1 MSFFKRMPKL
11 IMYLCAFTAVTI
23 FAFTSSPC
31 AKKSENIKQYHS
43 CLSTAAS
50 SHAGQTGQL
59 CRHACCE
66 QAKRECPSHER
77 ADTSV
82 SKEAVEYEA
91 GFYYIIQRGDT
102 LWDLSRQFFD
112 SPWLWPDLWRENSQI
127 FNPHLIYPGEC
138 IRFFRREGIEQPVK
152 TRANKKVLQVKDS
165 QKQSPYYLYSA
176 IERVGFIKEEPV
188 VPHGSIFK
196 VKDDKT
202 LISKGD
208 MVYIRQNE
216 SRSFTPG
223 DKYTV
228 YRTLKP
234 IRNNKTKTYIGIQ
247 HYLTGI
253 VEITKKESHFVVA
266 RVVQSFRSI
275 EINDFLMPY
284 KQRLPEITLTKNKKG
299 LSGKIIVS
307 EEHECI
313 IGDNTIAFIDKGKK
327 DGVKPG
333 QRYDIYY
340 EDVPPAHVDF
350 GTLLILHTERTTS
363 TVLITS
369 SEKSIYPG
377 TKIHSPILYI
387 H

>member
-1 MSFFKRMPKL
+1 M
-11 IMYLCAFTAVTI
+11 ITYLCAFTAVII

-31 AKKSENIKQYHS
+31 AKKSENIKQYRLCS
-43 CLSTAAS
+43 SAAAS
-50 SHAGQTGQL
+50 LYTGQANQL
-59 CRHACCE
+59 CRQECCKQARRESLGHE
-66 QAKRECPSHER
+66 QAG
-77 ADTSV
+77 TSV

-91 GFYYIIQRGDT
+91 GFYYTIQKGDT

-112 SPWLWPDLWRENSQI
+112 SPWFWPDLWHENSQI
-127 FNPHLIYPGEC
+127 SNPHLIYPGEC
-138 IRFFRREGIEQPVK
+138 IRFFRREGIERLIK
-152 TRANKKVLQVKDS
+152 TLADQKVLQAKES
-165 QKQSPYYLYSA
+165 QKQPPYYLYSA
-176 IERVGFIKEEPV
+176 IERVGFIKKEPA

-208 MVYIRQNE
+208 IVYIRQNE

-228 YRTLKP
+228 YRTQP
-234 IRNNKTKTYIGIQ
+234 IRDNKTKTYIGIQ
-247 HYLTGI
+247 HYLTGV
-253 VEITKKESHFVVA
+253 VEITKKESHFTVA
-266 RVVQSFRSI
+266 TVVQSFRSI
-275 EINDFLMPY
+275 EINDFLMPH
-284 KQRLPEITLTKNKKG
+284 KQRLPKITLIENKKG
-299 LSGKIIVS
+299 LNGKIILS
-307 EEHECI
+307 EEHESI

-327 DGVKPG
+327 DGVKQG
-333 QRYDIYY
+333 QWYGIYY
-340 EDVPPAHVDF
+340 EDVSPAHVDF

-377 TKIHSPILYI
+377 TRIHSSISYI